1 MANLSQ
7 QKRQRM
13 LEFLQTIRE
22 EHKDDDDVLI
32 AIGEIESELNAK
44 KYGLVW
50 EQHEEAVDIQMRD
63 NIPVFTECTDKEI
76 NVSADGV
83 YNFILEGDNLHSLRL
98 LEKTHAGRV
107 DVIYIDPPYNT
118 GNSFRYNDTIVGDE
132 DSFKHSKWLSFMN
145 ERLRLASTLLTEKG
159 IIFISINDYE
169 GAPLKLLC
177 DDVFGEKNFVGQL
190 TWESTTQPT
199 NAGSARFS
207 LQKKVE
213 SIYCYAKNKS
223 ARTGFILREIESDLK
238 YPHLGKHGACRFEI
252 IEKSDAGAYRRDSMK
267 FQILGQYPREGK
279 RWQIGEDTARAL
291 EAAGK
296 VEIVDGM
303 VKKAVYP
310 EDELDKRKF
319 EPFWSHLK
327 AENVGTAQNGKDEL
341 NTIIGKPVGFD
352 TVKPTRLIKELLSH
366 FPNDSLILDFFAGSG
381 TTGQAVME
389 MNKEDGGSRQFI
401 LCTNNENNIC
411 EEVTYERIRHVIN
424 GYKDTAPVASNLKY
438 YRTDFVSKD
447 AEDVS
452 EELLAHITEMVQLEH
467 GVKIDGSE
475 YLIIMNDD
483 ELDALEQ
490 NWDNCGNVKAMY
502 VSKNVLFTTVQK
514 KLFGNIEIHI
524 IPDNYFQF
532 ELKEVGEAW

>member
-7 QKRQRM
+7 QKRQRL

-22 EHKDDDDVLI
+22 EHKYDDDVLI

-63 NIPVFTECTDKEI
+63 NIPVFTEYTDKEI
-76 NVSADGV
+76 NASADGV

-145 ERLRLASTLLTEKG
+145 VRLRLASTLLTEKG

-190 TWESTTQPT
+190 TWESATQPT

-223 ARTGFILREIESDLK
+223 SRTGFVLRENESDLR

-252 IEKSDAGAYRRDSMK
+252 I
-267 FQILGQYPREGK
+267 
-279 RWQIGEDTARAL
+279 
-291 EAAGK
+291 
-296 VEIVDGM
+296 
-303 VKKAVYP
+303 
-310 EDELDKRKF
+310 
-319 EPFWSHLK
+319 
-327 AENVGTAQNGKDEL
+327 
-341 NTIIGKPVGFD
+341 
-352 TVKPTRLIKELLSH
+352 
-366 FPNDSLILDFFAGSG
+366 
-381 TTGQAVME
+381 
-389 MNKEDGGSRQFI
+389 
-401 LCTNNENNIC
+401 
-411 EEVTYERIRHVIN
+411 
-424 GYKDTAPVASNLKY
+424 
-438 YRTDFVSKD
+438 
-447 AEDVS
+447 
-452 EELLAHITEMVQLEH
+452 
-467 GVKIDGSE
+467 
-475 YLIIMNDD
+475 
-483 ELDALEQ
+483 
-490 NWDNCGNVKAMY
+490 
-502 VSKNVLFTTVQK
+502 
-514 KLFGNIEIHI
+514 
-524 IPDNYFQF
+524 
-532 ELKEVGEAW
+532 

>member
-13 LEFLQTIRE
+13 LQFLQTIRE

-76 NVSADGV
+76 NAFADGI
-83 YNFILEGDNLHSLRL
+83 YNYILEGDNLHSLHL

-145 ERLRLASTLLTEKG
+145 ERLRLASTLLTKKG

-223 ARTGFILREIESDLK
+223 ARTGFVLSEIESDLK

-267 FQILGQYPREGK
+267 FQILGQFPREGK

-296 VEIVDGM
+296 VEIIDGL
-303 VKKAVYP
+303 VKKAIYP
-310 EDELDKRKF
+310 E
-319 EPFWSHLK
+319 
-327 AENVGTAQNGKDEL
+327 EN
-341 NTIIGKPVGFD
+341 
-352 TVKPTRLIKELLSH
+352 LSR
-366 FPNDSLILDFFAGSG
+366 FG
-381 TTGQAVME
+381 
-389 MNKEDGGSRQFI
+389 
-401 LCTNNENNIC
+401 
-411 EEVTYERIRHVIN
+411 RI
-424 GYKDTAPVASNLKY
+424 
-438 YRTDFVSKD
+438 
-447 AEDVS
+447 
-452 EELLAHITEMVQLEH
+452 
-467 GVKIDGSE
+467 
-475 YLIIMNDD
+475 
-483 ELDALEQ
+483 
-490 NWDNCGNVKAMY
+490 
-502 VSKNVLFTTVQK
+502 
-514 KLFGNIEIHI
+514 
-524 IPDNYFQF
+524 
-532 ELKEVGEAW
+532 

>member
-223 ARTGFILREIESDLK
+223 ARTGFVLREIESDLK

-401 LCTNNENNIC
+401 LCTNNEDNIC

-452 EELLAHITEMVQLEH
+452 EELIAHITEMVQLEH
-467 GVKIDGSE
+467 GIKIDGSE

-490 NWDNCGNVKAMY
+490 NWDKCGNVKAMY
-502 VSKNVLFTTVQK
+502 VSKNVLFTTAQK

>member
-223 ARTGFILREIESDLK
+223 ARTGFVLREIESDLK

-401 LCTNNENNIC
+401 LCTNNEDNIC

-467 GVKIDGSE
+467 GIKIDGSE

-490 NWDNCGNVKAMY
+490 NWDKCGNVKAMY
-502 VSKNVLFTTVQK
+502 VSKNVLFTTAQK

>member
-223 ARTGFILREIESDLK
+223 ARTGFVLREIESDLK

-279 RWQIGEDTARAL
+279 QWQIGEDTARAL

-401 LCTNNENNIC
+401 LCTNNEDNIC

-467 GVKIDGSE
+467 GIKIDGSE

-490 NWDNCGNVKAMY
+490 NWDKCGNVKAMY
-502 VSKNVLFTTVQK
+502 VSKNVLFTTAQK

>member
-7 QKRQRM
+7 QKRQRL

-22 EHKDDDDVLI
+22 EHKYDDDVLI

-63 NIPVFTECTDKEI
+63 NIPVFTEYTDKEI
-76 NVSADGV
+76 NASADGV

-145 ERLRLASTLLTEKG
+145 VRLRLASTLLTEKG

-190 TWESTTQPT
+190 TWESATQPT

-223 ARTGFILREIESDLK
+223 SRTGFVLREIESDLR

-279 RWQIGEDTARAL
+279 RWQIGGDAARAL

-352 TVKPTRLIKELLSH
+352 TVKPTRLIKELISH
-366 FPNDSLILDFFAGSG
+366 FPNDSFILDFFAGSG

-389 MNKEDGGSRQFI
+389 MNKEDGGTRQFI
-401 LCTNNENNIC
+401 LCTNNEDNIC
-411 EEVTYERIRHVIN
+411 EEVTYERISRVIN
-424 GYKDTAPVASNLKY
+424 GYDDIAAVPSNIKY

-447 AEDVS
+447 AEDIR

-483 ELDALEQ
+483 ELDALEKS
-490 NWDNCGNVKAMY
+490 WDNCSHVKAMY
-502 VSKNVLFTTVQK
+502 VSQNVLFTTAQK
-514 KLFGNIEIHI
+514 KLFGNVKIHI

>member
-13 LEFLQTIRE
+13 LQFLQTIRE

-76 NVSADGV
+76 NASADGI
-83 YNFILEGDNLHSLRL
+83 YNYILEGDNLHSLHL

-145 ERLRLASTLLTEKG
+145 ERLRLASTLLTKKG

-223 ARTGFILREIESDLK
+223 ARTGFVLSEIESDLK

-267 FQILGQYPREGK
+267 FQILGQFPREGK

-296 VEIVDGM
+296 VEIIDGL
-303 VKKAVYP
+303 VKKAIYP

-341 NTIIGKPVGFD
+341 NKIIGMPVGFD

-366 FPNDSLILDFFAGSG
+366 FPNDSFILDFFAGSG

-401 LCTNNENNIC
+401 LCTNNEDNIC
-411 EEVTYERIRHVIN
+411 EEVTYERISRVIN
-424 GYKDTAPVASNLKY
+424 GYDDIAAVPSNIKY

-447 AEDVS
+447 VEDIS
-452 EELLAHITEMVQLEH
+452 EELLAHTMEMVQLEH

-475 YLIIMNDD
+475 YLIILNDD

-502 VSKNVLFTTVQK
+502 VSKNVLFTTAQK
-514 KLFGNIEIHI
+514 KLFENIEIHI

>member
-13 LEFLQTIRE
+13 LQFLQTIRE

-76 NVSADGV
+76 NASADGI
-83 YNFILEGDNLHSLRL
+83 YNYILEGDNLHSLHL

-145 ERLRLASTLLTEKG
+145 ERLRLASTLLTKKG

-223 ARTGFILREIESDLK
+223 ARTGFVLSEIESDLK

-267 FQILGQYPREGK
+267 FQILGQFPREGK

-296 VEIVDGM
+296 VEIIDGL
-303 VKKAVYP
+303 VKKAIYP

-341 NTIIGKPVGFD
+341 NKIIGMPVGFD

-366 FPNDSLILDFFAGSG
+366 FPNDSFILDFFAGSG

-401 LCTNNENNIC
+401 LCTNNEDNIC
-411 EEVTYERIRHVIN
+411 EEVTYERISRVIN
-424 GYKDTAPVASNLKY
+424 GYDDIAAVPSNIKY

-447 AEDVS
+447 VEDIS
-452 EELLAHITEMVQLEH
+452 EELLAHTMEMVQLEH

-475 YLIIMNDD
+475 YLIILNDD

-490 NWDNCGNVKAMY
+490 NWDNCGNVKAIY
-502 VSKNVLFTTVQK
+502 VSKNVLFTTAQK
-514 KLFGNIEIHI
+514 KLFENIEIHI

>member
-13 LEFLQTIRE
+13 LQFLQTIRE

-76 NVSADGV
+76 NASADGI
-83 YNFILEGDNLHSLRL
+83 YNYILEGDNLHSLHL

-145 ERLRLASTLLTEKG
+145 ERLRLASTLLTKKG

-223 ARTGFILREIESDLK
+223 ARTGFVLSEIESDLK

-267 FQILGQYPREGK
+267 FQILGQFPREGK

-296 VEIVDGM
+296 VEIIDGL
-303 VKKAVYP
+303 VKKAIYP

-341 NTIIGKPVGFD
+341 NKIIGMPVGFD

-366 FPNDSLILDFFAGSG
+366 FPNDSFILDFFAGSG

-401 LCTNNENNIC
+401 LCTNNEDNIC
-411 EEVTYERIRHVIN
+411 EEVTYERISRVIN
-424 GYKDTAPVASNLKY
+424 GYDDIAAVPSNIKY

-447 AEDVS
+447 VEDIS
-452 EELLAHITEMVQLEH
+452 EELLAHTMEMVQLEH

-475 YLIIMNDD
+475 YLIILNDD

-502 VSKNVLFTTVQK
+502 VSKNVLFTTAQK
-514 KLFGNIEIHI
+514 KLFGNIDIHI

>member
-13 LEFLQTIRE
+13 LQFLQTIRE

-76 NVSADGV
+76 NASADGI
-83 YNFILEGDNLHSLRL
+83 YNYILEGDNLHSLHL

-145 ERLRLASTLLTEKG
+145 ERLRLASTLLTKKG

-177 DDVFGEKNFVGQL
+177 DDVFGEKNYVGQL

-223 ARTGFILREIESDLK
+223 ARTGFVLSEIESDLK

-267 FQILGQYPREGK
+267 FQILGQFPREGK

-296 VEIVDGM
+296 VEIIDGL
-303 VKKAVYP
+303 VKKAIYP

-341 NTIIGKPVGFD
+341 NKIIGMPVGFD

-366 FPNDSLILDFFAGSG
+366 FPNDSFILDFFAGSG

-401 LCTNNENNIC
+401 LCTNNEDNIC
-411 EEVTYERIRHVIN
+411 EEVTYERISRVIN
-424 GYKDTAPVASNLKY
+424 GYDDIAAVPSNIKY

-447 AEDVS
+447 VEDIS
-452 EELLAHITEMVQLEH
+452 EELLAHTMEMVQLEH

-475 YLIIMNDD
+475 YLIILNDD

-502 VSKNVLFTTVQK
+502 VSKNVLFTTAQK
-514 KLFGNIEIHI
+514 KLFENIEIHI

>member
-7 QKRQRM
+7 QKRQRL

-22 EHKDDDDVLI
+22 EHKYDDDVLI
-32 AIGEIESELNAK
+32 AIGEIESELSAK

-76 NVSADGV
+76 NASADGV

-145 ERLRLASTLLTEKG
+145 IRLRLASTLLTEKG

-190 TWESTTQPT
+190 TWESVTQPT

-223 ARTGFILREIESDLK
+223 ARTGFVLREIELDLK

-279 RWQIGEDTARAL
+279 RWQIGEDAARAL

-352 TVKPTRLIKELLSH
+352 TVKPTRLIKELISH
-366 FPNDSLILDFFAGSG
+366 FPNDSFILDFFAGSG

-389 MNKEDGGSRQFI
+389 MNKEDGGTRQFI
-401 LCTNNENNIC
+401 LCTNNEDNIC
-411 EEVTYERIRHVIN
+411 EEVTYERISRVIN
-424 GYKDTAPVASNLKY
+424 GYDDIAAVPSNIKY

-447 AEDVS
+447 AEDIS

-467 GVKIDGSE
+467 GVKIDGSG

-483 ELDALEQ
+483 ELDALEKS
-490 NWDNCGNVKAMY
+490 WDNCSHVKAMY
-502 VSKNVLFTTVQK
+502 VSKNVLFTTAQK
-514 KLFGNIEIHI
+514 KLFGNVKIHI